1 MVVGALAQWGTRHLH
16 REHRLVSD
24 DCGHPVKL
32 VYYCPTC
39 DARVRGVGVRLKRK
53 RVRAQRSRVTAAG

>member
-1 MVVGALAQWGTRHLH
+1 
-16 REHRLVSD
+16 
-24 DCGHPVKL
+24 VKL

-53 RVRAQRSRVTAAG
+53 RVRAGRGRVTAAR